1 MPERPLGP
9 AAAVTGLRRVA
20 PRCTHGSAPGNRG
33 DGVVSMAQRRRLFA
47 QPFSPA
53 SHGPHA
59 GPVCRRIRRMS
70 YDLLIKNGLIVDG
83 SGMPAF
89 RGDVGIK
96 AGKIVEIGKLSG
108 TAAKTIDAEGRA
120 VAPGFIDNHCHY
132 DAQVTWDPLC
142 TFSPEHGATTVIFGN
157 CSLSLAPVRK
167 GTEERLAEFL
177 SYVEA
182 IPMEILKT
190 IEFDWE
196 SIPQYMERLDRHL
209 GINVGNLIGHTAVRH
224 YVMGD
229 DCQKPG
235 ATEAQIKAMQD
246 VVRDGMRAGAL
257 GLSVSREKGH
267 FDPQGVLIPALWADE
282 QEIFALADVLKELG
296 TGTIQAGGGQ
306 YVELKDGMM
315 RRLAE
320 ASGRMVVYNSLS
332 QTMRRPEEWKIHMA
346 RVEETAAMGIR
357 AYPMCSPNRVTQD
370 FTMKN
375 SQVFR
380 GLPTW
385 HPILLM
391 SDEEKLRLY
400 ADPEIRAKLHEEA
413 VVNKPEAAVGI
424 SKTWWNYIW
433 VNEPVLPKNKWMQFK
448 SIGQIAEKEGKRV
461 IDAFLDL
468 VVEEKLET
476 RFLQAENNIDDE
488 ALTKILTHPNA
499 VIGLGDGGA
508 HVQFH
513 GGYGYLTK
521 LLGEWVRE
529 KQVMSLEQAVRRLTF
544 DSASVFG
551 IYDRGLL
558 RPGLAADVVI
568 FDPAT
573 VKCGPEMVVRD
584 FPLGAWRIREPAEGV
599 FATIVNGEEL
609 YREGKHTGARLGRA
623 RKGEHRAGR
632 HGAAAASSR
641 GAAAAQVRAGGSAG
655 RGSAAWPR
663 QEIVDGEG
671 RGEQHR
677 RVTADSRDRPADN
690 G

>member
-1 MPERPLGP
+1 
-9 AAAVTGLRRVA
+9 
-20 PRCTHGSAPGNRG
+20 
-33 DGVVSMAQRRRLFA
+33 MA
-47 QPFSPA
+47 
-53 SHGPHA
+53 
-59 GPVCRRIRRMS
+59 
-70 YDLLIKNGLIVDG
+70 YDLLVKNGLIVDG

-89 RGDVGIK
+89 RGDVGVK
-96 AGKIVEIGKLSG
+96 DGKIAEIGKLSSP
-108 TAAKTIDAEGRA
+108 AEKTVDADGRA

-157 CSLSLAPVRK
+157 CSLSLAPVRR

-182 IPMEILKT
+182 IPMSVLKT
-190 IEFDWE
+190 VDFDWE
-196 SIPQYMERLDRHL
+196 TIPQYMDRLDQRL
-209 GINVGNLIGHTAVRH
+209 GINIGNLIGHTAVRH

-229 DCQKPG
+229 ECQKAG
-235 ATEAQIKAMQD
+235 ATDAQIKQMQD
-246 VVRDGMRAGAL
+246 VVRSGMEAGAL

-267 FDPQGVLIPALWADE
+267 FDPQGVPIPALWADE
-282 QEIFALADVLKELG
+282 KEIFALADVLKDLG

-320 ASGRMVVYNSLS
+320 SSGRMVVYNSLS

-385 HPILLM
+385 HPILLAA
-391 SDEEKLRLY
+391 DDEKLRLY

-413 VVNKPEAAVGI
+413 VVNKPDSAVGI

-433 VNEPVLPKNKWMQFK
+433 VNEPVLPKNQWMQFK
-448 SIGQIAEKEGKRV
+448 SIGEIAEKQGKRV

-488 ALTKILTHPNA
+488 ALKKILTHPNA

-544 DSASVFG
+544 DSASTFG
-551 IYDRGLL
+551 IYDRGML
-558 RPGLAADVVI
+558 RPGLAADITI

-573 VKCGPEMVVRD
+573 VKCGKETVVHD
-584 FPLGAWRIREPAEGV
+584 FPAGGWRIKESAEGIFGTV
-599 FATIVNGEEL
+599 VNGQVL
-609 YREGKHTGARLGRA
+609 YEDGKHTGALPGRVL
-623 RKGEHRAGR
+623 RN
-632 HGAAAASSR
+632 SYY
-641 GAAAAQVRAGGSAG
+641 
-655 RGSAAWPR
+655 
-663 QEIVDGEG
+663 
-671 RGEQHR
+671 EQNR
-677 RVTADSRDRPADN
+677 RSNA
-690 G
+690 